1 MKIQKLA
8 LLTAL
13 VIGLA
18 PLADAQR
25 SSRGYTSHRSSV
37 TVQANLGHLGIRLG
51 FGGLSPIANRGP
63 SRYVTSRYRTPARV
77 WIEGYYRTDYRKVLV
92 QARQEKRWVPARYE
106 TRYDEC
112 GEAYSV
118 LVQDGYWSLV
128 TIPARYENRPV
139 KSWIPGRYEYRR

>member
-13 VIGLA
+13 VLGFA

-25 SSRGYTSHRSSV
+25 SSRGTTSYRSGV
-37 TVQANLGHLGIRLG
+37 TVQANLGRVGIRLG
-51 FGGLSPIANRGP
+51 FGGRSPISYRSS
-63 SRYVTSRYRTPARV
+63 SRYLSNRYCPPTRV
-77 WIEGYYRTDYRKVLV
+77 WIEGHYRTDYRKVWV

-106 TRYDEC
+106 TRYDQC

-118 LVQDGYWSLV
+118 LAQNGYWSLV
-128 TIPARYENRPV
+128 TIPAYYENRPV
-139 KSWIPGRYEYRR
+139 KTWVPGRYEYRR